1 MGWAYL
7 MGCVT
12 HYARTLPITPD
23 VPSVLLMKQLA
34 LRQQAFGKRHEWRQ
48 KTTRRLNRKK
58 RAVRIS
64 WR

>member
-7 MGCVT
+7 MGCAT
-12 HYARTLPITPD
+12 HYVRTLLITPD

-34 LRQQAFGKRHEWRQ
+34 LRQLVFGKRREWHQ
-48 KTTRRLNRKK
+48 KTTRRPNRKK
-58 RAVRIS
+58 RAARIS